1 MYSRCCLDIDSE
13 PLETSLRKGPDVC
26 WGCGVKLGV
35 CKIHVGVD
43 ASSELPIAV
52 EATSADVHEARLFS
66 RLLWRSMT
74 IGGLRIVE
82 GESSSDTK

>member
-1 MYSRCCLDIDSE
+1 M
-13 PLETSLRKGPDVC
+13 
-26 WGCGVKLGV
+26 
-35 CKIHVGVD
+35 D